1 MGLFNR
7 KKKEEPKAQANTN
20 ESEFDRD
27 VRALLA
33 RDDIQCREDVCEAEY
48 TKAKGLLD
56 NPTQETVRRAYDIM
70 GHLAAQFGYAPAMT
84 WMGDF
89 AENVK
94 KDLSEAVNWYKK
106 AADLGDGNGA
116 RCYAD
121 MLMAGVGVARDP
133 REAMKY
139 YTVAANAGVPE
150 AAFVLGEF
158 FRTHGDRENALKAYR
173 QALAGGYAPAQTRI
187 NQMNG

>member
-7 KKKEEPKAQANTN
+7 KKENPKVQANPN

-27 VRALLA
+27 IRALLA
-33 RDDIQCREDVCEAEY
+33 RDDIQCRQDVCEAEFA
-48 TKAKGLLD
+48 KAKSLLE
-56 NPTQETVRRAYDIM
+56 NPTQEKVHRAYDIM
-70 GHLAAQFGYAPAMT
+70 GNLASQFEYPPAML

-94 KDLSEAVNWYKK
+94 KKLSEAVFWYKK

-121 MLMAGVGVARDP
+121 MLMAGMGVNRDP
-133 REAMKY
+133 RQAMQY

-158 FRTHGDRENALKAYR
+158 FRNAGDRENALKAYR
-173 QALAGGYAPAQTRI
+173 KALAGGYAPAQTRI